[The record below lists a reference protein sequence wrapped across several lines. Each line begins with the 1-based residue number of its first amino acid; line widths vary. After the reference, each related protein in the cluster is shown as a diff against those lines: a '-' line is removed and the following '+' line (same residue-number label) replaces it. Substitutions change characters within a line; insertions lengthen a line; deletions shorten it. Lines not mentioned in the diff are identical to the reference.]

1 MKERRKKEEKADRKV
16 RQEGVDKESKDTG
29 RRLGQ

>member
-1 MKERRKKEEKADRKV
+1 MKERRKKEEKADR
-16 RQEGVDKESKDTG
+16 QEGVDKESKETG

>member
-16 RQEGVDKESKDTG
+16 RQEGVDKESKETG
-29 RRLGQ
+29 RRKWQ